1 MISVTRLND
10 TKLIVN
16 AELIRYIE
24 TTPDTIITLTTDDRI
39 MVKES
44 ADEIVRK
51 CITYGRLLRRLIEP
65 S

>member
-1 MISVTRLND
+1 MITVTRLNN
-10 TKLIVN
+10 TKIIIN

-24 TTPDTIITLTTDDRI
+24 TTPDTIISLTTDDHI

-44 ADEIVRK
+44 AEEIVRK
-51 CITYGRLLRRLIEP
+51 CIDYGRLLRRVIEP